1 MIVSHRHK
9 FIFLKTRKTGSTS
22 VELALSQFCGPDD
35 ILTLLPPE
43 DERTRRELGF
53 TTAQHYAKA
62 RREYI
67 PKDWLRI
74 LVGRTPVK
82 YGEHMEALHVRRL
95 LGERTWQSYFK
106 FAVERNPWDKAI
118 SQYYW
123 RERRL
128 RDGLTLREFLARDE
142 PAFCITNFDSYTI
155 DGDLAVD
162 HLIRYEDIDA
172 GLARAGQEIGLP
184 EPLSMPSFRAK
195 GNVRVDRRPYRE
207 LLDEEERAL
216 IAVACRREIALLGYA
231 Y

>member
-22 VELALSQFCGPDD
+22 VELALSEFCGPDD

-43 DERTRRELGF
+43 DEQTRRELGF
-53 TTAQHYAKA
+53 ATAQHYAKTW
-62 RREYI
+62 REYTA
-67 PKDWLRI
+67 KDWLRV
-74 LVGRTPVK
+74 LAGRTPVK
-82 YGEHMEALHVRRL
+82 YGEHMEALRVRRL

-123 RERRL
+123 RARRM
-128 RDGLTLREFLARDE
+128 RDSLTLRDFLVRSE
-142 PAFCITNFDSYTI
+142 PAFSITNFDIYAM
-155 DGDLAVD
+155 DGDLVVD
-162 HLIRYEDIDA
+162 HLIRYEDLDA
-172 GLARAGQEIGLP
+172 GLARAGEEIGLP
-184 EPLSMPSFRAK
+184 EPLSMPGVRAK

-216 IAVACRREIALLGYA
+216 IARACRREIDLLNYA